1 MGVHRGNQG
10 ILNLNTDP
18 LMAELASSRIPPS
31 HSLVQNLRQ
40 QVMQGLPFSK
50 MAEADVDFFLSRSR
64 EAYFAPKE
72 VILSP
77 ADGAPEFLYLIR
89 QGRVSGRRDIPGIE
103 ETAFSLDAGSLF
115 SIGSAF
121 ANRPVSTTYSA
132 VDDCFCLL
140 FPVAAMRQLQAQSKP
155 FSDFLSNRIWGLLQE
170 SRTALRNSFA
180 SQALADQSLES
191 RLGDLH
197 LKKPLTT
204 GPNTPLREA
213 LTLIHEKKVGSI
225 LVTEDERTIVGILT
239 RYDVL
244 SRVTLSDLD
253 LNTPISAVMSTG
265 VKTLSVDDTA
275 EMAGLLMSRFNIR
288 HLPILESGRLVGIIS
303 ERDLFSLQR
312 LSLSNISTS
321 IRATEDLQGLKKC
334 ADDIRTFARNLL
346 GQGVQA
352 RQLTALISHLN
363 DVLTEQLIAMVASR
377 YQLNHSRFAWI
388 ALGSEGRS
396 EQTIATDQ
404 DNALVYADEDGEAQ
418 RLVYLQF
425 AREVNEA
432 LDVCGYP
439 LCKGNI
445 MASNPELCLSQQEWL
460 SRFDRWIE
468 QGNPE
473 DLLKASI
480 FFDLRALAGNPDL
493 LIPLK
498 ELVRVKAAAIPRFI
512 KLLAENALNSRVPLN
527 WLGAIEPTEISGQK
541 IIDLKVQGTALM
553 VDAAR
558 IYSLAHGIEA
568 INTRER
574 LAAVGRALNVPEVE
588 SAAWITAFEFLQTQR
603 LAVQI
608 AEVTMNGNPNAIDID
623 QLNSVDRSILKESL
637 LKVRSLQ
644 QHLQLDYVR

>member
-132 VDDCFCLL
+132 IDDCFCLL
-140 FPVAAMRQLQAQSKP
+140 FPVATMRQLQAQSKP

-418 RLVYLQF
+418 RAVYLQF

-527 WLGAIEPTEISGQK
+527 WLGAIEPTEINGQK
-541 IIDLKVQGTALM
+541 TIDLKVQGTALM

-558 IYSLAHGIEA
+558 IYSLAHGIES